1 MSSSDI
7 FDVLNIKPKSQSP
20 QNNDTNATRKSKFSG
35 SSEISSSNLSP
46 SVGGVSVPL
55 IKSTTSKPQVTG
67 MQRELYNLLGENQP
81 PIMVQSVNRFKDK
94 MAGKPSP
101 WTYTEFWSN
110 DQTDTKKRVKLKHWV
125 KGSKKLIGDVPQTST
140 FCKFNQHLTLP
151 QFTKEE
157 YESFME
163 LARKRRAQ
171 EKSNGLER
179 TTIQDSQETLSTTTS
194 QKDSGQK
201 KSDQSKD
208 YLPDNK
214 EKTPTKP
221 VNDDKLETAS
231 STGKTKDKKSEVN
244 ETSTPIGTNE
254 IAVTD
259 EKSDA
264 QPIIKVNESTVT
276 GAISCDTNDHKSS
289 NSNNENSSKEDN
301 NSSSI
306 IGISVDENKNEWD
319 YEEVDYLFQLCR
331 KYDLRWFIIHDRY
344 CYESTEHRTLEDLKD
359 KFYEVCQNY
368 FAARD
373 SKDPLLQSLKYDKEK
388 EIERKQYLNRLLS
401 RTAAEIAEEEA
412 LIIESKK
419 FGMAAKKILNER
431 ESLLRLLDSPN
442 SDQNSSQYMTSQGIS
457 QLYNTLLTDK
467 TRKRKHDSSI
477 PENPWM
483 KQQQQF
489 AQQKQRLQQLHE
501 KKRSEPSQPISRTA
515 TVSKSLS
522 AETPELSTNHTNSN
536 SNGVDTG
543 IATPVLSSASPRKTK
558 KQKLE
563 LQNSIRRKNEAQY
576 VEHLLKNFTE
586 EEKKS
591 LGVIAHGEK
600 LYPGVYLRGTKIST
614 FKPALQNKV
623 IAILQELGLPMRPAM
638 PSYDVVQV
646 QEKLLKQIVKL
657 LDLKKQIDKLDAE
670 KAVKE

>member
-1 MSSSDI
+1 
-7 FDVLNIKPKSQSP
+7 
-20 QNNDTNATRKSKFSG
+20 
-35 SSEISSSNLSP
+35 
-46 SVGGVSVPL
+46 
-55 IKSTTSKPQVTG
+55 
-67 MQRELYNLLGENQP
+67 
-81 PIMVQSVNRFKDK
+81 
-94 MAGKPSP
+94 
-101 WTYTEFWSN
+101 
-110 DQTDTKKRVKLKHWV
+110 
-125 KGSKKLIGDVPQTST
+125 
-140 FCKFNQHLTLP
+140 
-151 QFTKEE
+151 
-157 YESFME
+157 
-163 LARKRRAQ
+163 
-171 EKSNGLER
+171 
-179 TTIQDSQETLSTTTS
+179 
-194 QKDSGQK
+194 
-201 KSDQSKD
+201 
-208 YLPDNK
+208 
-214 EKTPTKP
+214 
-221 VNDDKLETAS
+221 
-231 STGKTKDKKSEVN
+231 
-244 ETSTPIGTNE
+244 
-254 IAVTD
+254 
-259 EKSDA
+259 
-264 QPIIKVNESTVT
+264 
-276 GAISCDTNDHKSS
+276 
-289 NSNNENSSKEDN
+289 
-301 NSSSI
+301 
-306 IGISVDENKNEWD
+306 
-319 YEEVDYLFQLCR
+319 
-331 KYDLRWFIIHDRY
+331 
-344 CYESTEHRTLEDLKD
+344 
-359 KFYEVCQNY
+359 
-368 FAARD
+368 
-373 SKDPLLQSLKYDKEK
+373 
-388 EIERKQYLNRLLS
+388 
-401 RTAAEIAEEEA
+401 
-412 LIIESKK
+412 
-419 FGMAAKKILNER
+419 
-431 ESLLRLLDSPN
+431 
-442 SDQNSSQYMTSQGIS
+442 MTSQGIS

>member
-7 FDVLNIKPKSQSP
+7 FDILNIRSKSQSP
-20 QNNDTNATRKSKFSG
+20 QNDDTGTANKSKLL
-35 SSEISSSNLSP
+35 SSNEKSSLNLSSSLSGNNVQP
-46 SVGGVSVPL
+46 
-55 IKSTTSKPQVTG
+55 IKATTSKPQVTG

-81 PIMVQSVNRFKDK
+81 PIMVQPANRFKDK

-101 WTYTEFWSN
+101 WTYAEFWSS
-110 DQTDTKKRVKLKHWV
+110 DQTDIKKRVKLKHWV
-125 KGSKKLIGDVPQTST
+125 KGSKNLVGDVPQTST

-151 QFTKEE
+151 RFTKEE
-157 YESFME
+157 YQSFME
-163 LARKRRAQ
+163 LARKRRVQ
-171 EKSNGLER
+171 EKSDSLER
-179 TTIQDSQETLSTTTS
+179 TPIQNSQENLPIDGTTS
-194 QKDSGQK
+194 EKNTDQRNHSELKDCK
-201 KSDQSKD
+201 
-208 YLPDNK
+208 LDNK
-214 EKTPTKP
+214 E
-221 VNDDKLETAS
+221 
-231 STGKTKDKKSEVN
+231 
-244 ETSTPIGTNE
+244 ETSTKSVDDNKLDTSSSIETVNDKENKVNKTNSPIESNQ
-254 IAVTD
+254 ADNTD
-259 EKSDA
+259 EKSNDKSTA
-264 QPIIKVNESTVT
+264 KINEKAATEIITYGTK
-276 GAISCDTNDHKSS
+276 DHNQTSS
-289 NSNNENSSKEDN
+289 NDDSSLDKGN
-301 NSSSI
+301 TT
-306 IGISVDENKNEWD
+306 GITNINVDENKNEWD
-319 YEEVDYLFQLCR
+319 YEEVNYLFWLCR
-331 KYDLRWFIIHDRY
+331 KYDLRWFIIYDRY
-344 CYESTEHRTLEDLKD
+344 YYESAEHRTLEDLKD

-368 FAARD
+368 FAARN
-373 SKDPLLQSLKYDKEK
+373 SKDPLLESLKYDKER
-388 EIERKQYLNRLLS
+388 ELERKQYLNRLLS

-412 LIIESKK
+412 LIMESKK

-467 TRKRKHDSSI
+467 NRKRKHDSSI

-501 KKRSEPSQPISRTA
+501 KKRSELSEPNTKTTA
-515 TVSKSLS
+515 VSKSLS
-522 AETPELSTNHTNSN
+522 METPDLLTNRTNS
-536 SNGVDTG
+536 SGADTRV
-543 IATPVLSSASPRKTK
+543 ATSTPSTTSPRKTK

-563 LQNSIRRKNEAQY
+563 LQNSIKRKNEVQF
-576 VEHLLKNFTE
+576 VEHILQNFTE

-623 IAILQELGLPMRPAM
+623 IGVLQELGLPARPAM

-657 LDLKKQIDKLDAE
+657 LDLKKQMDKLDAE
-670 KAVKE
+670 KAVRE